1 MPEIVSQ
8 YIELSVED
16 GTTMRAWFA
25 LPENGTP
32 KAGLMVFQE
41 AFGVNSHIRDVT
53 ERFAKLGYAALAPE
67 LYHRI
72 APGFEGRYDDI
83 ASALPIAKQT
93 TTPGLQSDVRA
104 SHRFLLGR
112 FGDRIACVGYCMGG
126 RVSFLA
132 NAIVPLKAAI
142 SYYGAATGDMLALA
156 GKSSAPMLFFWGG
169 QDQHI
174 GSEQRQ
180 QVSEGMQASPKP
192 WLEVTFSDAEHG
204 FFCDQRSSYNPRAAQ
219 LSWSLSLSFLDQY
232 LSQ

>member
-1 MPEIVSQ
+1 
-8 YIELSVED
+8 
-16 GTTMRAWFA
+16 
-25 LPENGTP
+25 
-32 KAGLMVFQE
+32 
-41 AFGVNSHIRDVT
+41 
-53 ERFAKLGYAALAPE
+53 
-67 LYHRI
+67 
-72 APGFEGRYDDI
+72 
-83 ASALPIAKQT
+83 
-93 TTPGLQSDVRA
+93 
-104 SHRFLLGR
+104 
-112 FGDRIACVGYCMGG
+112 
-126 RVSFLA
+126 
-132 NAIVPLKAAI
+132 
-142 SYYGAATGDMLALA
+142 MLALA